1 MTGLAGEAFVAI
13 WHDILPQGKA
23 EFYAWHTRE
32 HMAERLAI
40 QGFLR
45 GRRYVAERGD
55 PEYFNLYEVQTA
67 EVLTGEVYLTRLN
80 NPTPWTRRSLPY
92 FRNVSRSLCRLIAS
106 LGRSQGGVILTVRF
120 ESVAGREED
129 LARFLADEA
138 LSRAFDRP
146 GVVGAHFGTADRSGS
161 DIVTAER
168 KARGNLTLVP
178 GWVVLLEGIS
188 SNALEKAALDALDRA
203 TLEAHGARQP
213 LERGTYRLE
222 CCLSRTGRAD

>member
-1 MTGLAGEAFVAI
+1 
-13 WHDILPQGKA
+13 
-23 EFYAWHTRE
+23 
-32 HMAERLAI
+32 MAERLAI

-67 EVLTGEVYLTRLN
+67 EVLTGEEYLTRLN

-92 FRNVSRSLCRLIAS
+92 FRNVSRSLCRVSAS

-120 ESVAGREED
+120 ESAAGQEEG

-138 LSRAFDRP
+138 LPKAFVRP

-161 DIVTAER
+161 EIVTAER
-168 KARGNLTLVP
+168 KARGNFTLVP
-178 GWVVLLEGIS
+178 GWVVLVEGIS
-188 SNALEKAALDALDRA
+188 RDALEQAALDALDRA

-213 LERGTYRLE
+213 MEQGTYRLE